1 MKKCIKCELDIND
14 DSIYC
19 PHCGHKQNQE
29 QQKPFNSAAFLR
41 LFRPSFYGGL
51 RRMGITNEQLT
62 FYMFYFLN
70 FTKKLSDDEIKEI
83 NRSFYKCLS
92 TTSEEFLVVMGPYNT
107 DHFLNSYYLK
117 KENYESFDDE
127 ELRYSFASDK
137 ILSKMQDELK
147 GENDNKVEISS
158 KFFAII
164 WIFSLLSC
172 CNAIFS
178 KENKTFLKRLKM
190 LFPVSRDQFIKSIEN
205 SNNLATLSYF
215 SSEARTMELRYLDT
229 ISAKI
234 KFINSFIT
242 LLDGETLDLGLL
254 KSINYESNSNTLKY
268 TQKNTTEDEYE
279 EEKIIELDKAIS
291 DDFDFYQ
298 CVENKIKAL
307 CECEKQI
314 QELEASE
321 GKYSEIKEQI
331 TQLMDKEKTL
341 LDTLTGFVYFN
352 FYL

>member
-1 MKKCIKCELDIND
+1 MDSYHTDI
-14 DSIYC
+14 I
-19 PHCGHKQNQE
+19 E
-29 QQKPFNSAAFLR
+29 
-41 LFRPSFYGGL
+41 
-51 RRMGITNEQLT
+51 
-62 FYMFYFLN
+62 
-70 FTKKLSDDEIKEI
+70 
-83 NRSFYKCLS
+83 
-92 TTSEEFLVVMGPYNT
+92 
-107 DHFLNSYYLK
+107 NSYYLK

-147 GENDNKVEISS
+147 GEYDNKVEISS

-178 KENKTFLKRLKM
+178 KENKTFFKRLKM

-205 SNNLATLSYF
+205 SYKLAICSHF
-215 SSEARTMELRYLDT
+215 KSQAVTMEALYLNT

-242 LLDGETLDLGLL
+242 FLEGETLDFSLL
-254 KSINYESNSNTLKY
+254 KSIDYESYSNTLKY
-268 TQKNTTEDEYE
+268 RQKNKTEDEYE
-279 EEKIIELDKAIS
+279 EEKIIKLDTAIS

-341 LDTLTGFVYFN
+341 LDTLTGFVYSN
-352 FYL
+352 FYW